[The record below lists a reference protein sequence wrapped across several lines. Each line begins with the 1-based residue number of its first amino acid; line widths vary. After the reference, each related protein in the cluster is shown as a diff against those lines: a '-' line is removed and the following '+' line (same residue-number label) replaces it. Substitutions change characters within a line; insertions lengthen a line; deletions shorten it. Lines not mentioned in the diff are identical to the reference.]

1 MQGVNEKVLHILESG
16 SLCLGVLMLWL
27 EEAWKAHPA
36 PSWVLPTESLRCT
49 SAVLPAHRT
58 KVARPEYV
66 QG

>member
-1 MQGVNEKVLHILESG
+1 MKRFCTFWKVGASDW
-16 SLCLGVLMLWL
+16 GVLMLWL

-49 SAVLPAHRT
+49 SAVLLDHRT
-58 KVARPEYV
+58 EVARPEYV